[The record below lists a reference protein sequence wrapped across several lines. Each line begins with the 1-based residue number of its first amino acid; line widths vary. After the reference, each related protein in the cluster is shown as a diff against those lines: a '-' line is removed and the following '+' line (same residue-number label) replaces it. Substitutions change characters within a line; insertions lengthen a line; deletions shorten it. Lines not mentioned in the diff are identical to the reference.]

1 MAVNAPLYPSPTIP
15 PLAIADK
22 PPKKKKR
29 LERWILKKARAVLRG
44 INATKRTARIAEDV
58 EMETEEQTVSTKDK
72 KEDPPWMERALKI
85 VKSQVFLRTKDK
97 ESTKEEKQREENK
110 KFVDLQARDSVK
122 DKTELQ
128 TKKQNG
134 EVKKNRWV
142 SERGKWV
149 EEAKKGMR
157 RINCHRKKTA
167 YRNAKRNAGVTAKK
181 EEQEDKQDE
190 TKSQM

>member
-1 MAVNAPLYPSPTIP
+1 M
-15 PLAIADK
+15 
-22 PPKKKKR
+22 
-29 LERWILKKARAVLRG
+29 LKKARAVLRG
-44 INATKRTARIAEDV
+44 ISATKRTARMAEDV
-58 EMETEEQTVSTKDK
+58 GMETKKQTVATKDK

-85 VKSQVFLRTKDK
+85 VKSQVFLRTKNK
-97 ESTKEEKQREENK
+97 ESTKEENQREENK
-110 KFVDLQARDSVK
+110 KLVDLQARDSVK
-122 DKTELQ
+122 DKMELQ

-142 SERGKWV
+142 SEGEKWV

-157 RINCHRKKTA
+157 RISCHKKKTA
-167 YRNAKRNAGVTAKK
+167 YRDVKRNAGVIAKK